1 MIRITT
7 DKYLRHN
14 MRIRMM
20 MIRIMMIIEKN
31 LSTFETTATLVKG
44 ILAALTAS
52 RGFRTLL

>member
-1 MIRITT
+1 M
-7 DKYLRHN
+7 
-14 MRIRMM
+14 MIRMM
-20 MIRIMMIIEKN
+20 MIRIRIMMIIEKN